1 MDTTDRPLLGS
12 VQDTVAQIQTVL
24 FAAAV
29 VLAFTI
35 FDARSGDADRTP
47 APAPAPA
54 PAAATAPVIRASL
67 ALPVD
72 HDGPDACLR
81 TVATAAA
88 RD

>member
-12 VQDTVAQIQTVL
+12 VQDTAAQIQTVL
-24 FAAAV
+24 FAAAL

-35 FDARSGDADRTP
+35 FDARSGDPDR
-47 APAPAPA
+47 APAPA
-54 PAAATAPVIRASL
+54 PAATTAPVVRASL

-72 HDGPDACLR
+72 HGGPDACLR

>member
-35 FDARSGDADRTP
+35 FEGRSGTPDR
-47 APAPAPA
+47 APAPA
-54 PAAATAPVIRASL
+54 PAATTTPVVRASL

-72 HDGPDACLR
+72 HDGPDSCLR
-81 TVATAAA
+81 TVATVAG
-88 RD
+88 RH